1 MLMLNVQSVSPGRGA
16 AWLLEG
22 FGYFRHSIG
31 AWIGIGIILF
41 IVTITSSIIPMAGL
55 FLQILFPVIMG
66 GLITGCRF
74 ISDGGEL
81 KINYLFAG
89 FRENTGKLL
98 LVGLVYSTGLILI
111 TIIMVIVLFIV
122 TGGVEFMLAIIN
134 GDTSVVTENA
144 SNLLLASLIGLSIYL
159 PLLMAIWFAP
169 ALIVLEGAESL
180 QAMKYSFIGCLKNII
195 PFLVYGL
202 VSLPLSLLATVPFLL
217 GWFVL
222 GPMIVASIYIACKDI
237 FTTKTVL
244 FESVP
249 EQ

>member
-1 MLMLNVQSVSPGRGA
+1 MLMLEIKTVNPGRGV

-22 FGYFRHSIG
+22 FDYFRRSIG
-31 AWIGIGIILF
+31 AWIGIGIILI
-41 IVTITSSIIPMAGL
+41 IVTIASSIIPLAGL

-89 FRENTGKLL
+89 FRENTSKLL
-98 LVGLVYSTGLILI
+98 LVGILYSAGLILI
-111 TIIMVIVLFIV
+111 TVIMLSVLFIV

-134 GDTSVVTENA
+134 GDTGVVIENA
-144 SNLLLASLIGLSIYL
+144 SNLLLVSLIGLSIYL

-169 ALIVLEGAESL
+169 ALIVLEDAGAV
-180 QAMKYSFIGCLKNII
+180 QAMKYSFIGCLKNIM

-202 VSLPLSLLATVPFLL
+202 ISLPLSLLATVPILL

-237 FTTKTVL
+237 FIMKSVL
-244 FESVP
+244 TGSDP
-249 EQ
+249 GQ

>member
-1 MLMLNVQSVSPGRGA
+1 MLMLEIKTVSPGRGV

-22 FGYFRHSIG
+22 FDYFRRGTG
-31 AWIGIGIILF
+31 AWIGIGIILI
-41 IVTITSSIIPMAGL
+41 IVTIASSIIPLAGL

-74 ISDGGEL
+74 ISDSGEM

-98 LVGLVYSTGLILI
+98 LVGILYSAGLILI
-111 TIIMVIVLFIV
+111 TVIMLSVLFIV

-134 GDTSVVTENA
+134 GDTGVVIENA
-144 SNLLLASLIGLSIYL
+144 SNLLLVSLIGLSIYL

-169 ALIVLEGAESL
+169 ALIVLEGAGAV
-180 QAMKYSFIGCLKNII
+180 QAIKYSFIGCLKNIM

-202 VSLPLSLLATVPFLL
+202 VSLPLSLLATVPILL

-222 GPMIVASIYIACKDI
+222 GPMIVASIYIAYKDI
-237 FTTKTVL
+237 FIMKSVL
-244 FESVP
+244 TGSDP
-249 EQ
+249 RQ